1 MFDYIKGNVTNITD
15 GYLTIENK
23 SGIGFLLNVSQNT
36 ITDLANDKDEVQIFT
51 YMAVRENDI
60 SLFGFSTS
68 FEREVFFKLL
78 TVPKIGPKIAL
89 SVLSALS
96 PNMIISAVINK
107 DYKALCAANGVG
119 KKAAEQIVVTLQDK
133 FSDLPE
139 MDEISFEDSIDINGD
154 LKAEAVL
161 ALTSLGFDRAYANK
175 IISGISTNDD
185 LTIEDIIT
193 IALQRVNE

>member
-36 ITDLANDKDEVQIFT
+36 ITDLANDKSEVQVFT
-51 YMAVRENDI
+51 YMAVRENDV

-68 FEREVFFKLL
+68 FERDIFFKLL

-96 PNMIISAVINK
+96 PNMVINAVIHK
-107 DYKALCAANGVG
+107 DYKTLCTANGVG

-133 FSDLPE
+133 FEELPESEDILIENNIDSNSDLK
-139 MDEISFEDSIDINGD
+139 S
-154 LKAEAVL
+154 EAIL
-161 ALTSLGFDRAYANK
+161 ALTSLGFDRSYSSK
-175 IISGISTNDD
+175 IVNGISINDD
-185 LTIEDIIT
+185 LSIEDIIT
-193 IALQRVNE
+193 IALQKVNE